1 MAEASKLS
9 PEEQDAIATLLL
21 EELDAERRWEKS
33 FRESQD
39 FLEHLYNEGVADTA
53 AGRVRVLDPGDM

>member
-21 EELDAERRWEKS
+21 EELDAERRWDKS
-33 FRESQD
+33 FADSQD
-39 FLEHLYNEGVADTA
+39 FPDHLYDEGVADIR
-53 AGRVRVLDPGDM
+53 AGRTRVLDPDKM